1 MNEYEI
7 KLRNALELAFIKEW
21 QELDEEVISLP
32 QYEFPEGYREKV
44 LKKSYGVLESSG
56 SGFENRRVNTQLEF
70 HGRPRIRRA
79 LLVAVL
85 IALMVIGAVTAY
97 ALTHPEIIYNI
108 KKTFTEWTFHF
119 QQTDPDSIT
128 EEFVPIKPETPEGF
142 EIVSEEIVPETLYMI
157 QYTDDEGRMITYDQ
171 SEIKS
176 LGLTISAA
184 GDVYKEIEINNYK
197 ALVYHDSNEWN
208 IIWDNGY
215 YLFTVGGNCDYDIL
229 LKMAESIE

>member
-7 KLRNALELAFIKEW
+7 KLRNALELVFIKEW
-21 QELDEEVISLP
+21 QELDDEVYSAKT
-32 QYEFPEGYREKV
+32 YEFPEGYREEV
-44 LKKSYGVLESSG
+44 LKKSYEVLDSNG
-56 SGFENRRVNTQLEF
+56 SGFENRRVNTQWEF

-79 LLVAVL
+79 LLVAAL

-108 KKTFTEWTFHF
+108 KKSFTEWTFHF
-119 QQTDPDSIT
+119 QQADPDSMT

-142 EIVSEEIVPETLYMI
+142 EKIDEEYIPEQMYSL
-157 QYTDDEGRMITYDQ
+157 QYENEKGEIISYDQ
-171 SEIKS
+171 NEARS
-176 LGLTISAA
+176 LGLTISAE
-184 GDVYKEIEINNYK
+184 GDIYRDIEIK
-197 ALVYHDSNEWN
+197 GCRGLVYHQGNDWS